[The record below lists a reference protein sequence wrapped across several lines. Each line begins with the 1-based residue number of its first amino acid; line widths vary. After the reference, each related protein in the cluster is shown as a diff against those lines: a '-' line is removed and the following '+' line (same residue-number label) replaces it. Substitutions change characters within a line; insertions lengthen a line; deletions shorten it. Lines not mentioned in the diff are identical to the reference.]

1 MFEWDERKRLRNLEE
16 HGVDFRRAVQIFDDA
31 VLEAPDTRRSYGE
44 TRFLALG
51 HVEDEYYMVVY
62 TWRGQARRII
72 SAWKVGNDGR
82 RRYQTLL
89 S

>member
-1 MFEWDERKRLRNLEE
+1 MFEWDEPKRLRNLEE
-16 HGVDFRRAVQIFDDA
+16 HGVDFRRAVQIFDDV
-31 VLEAPDTRRSYGE
+31 VLEAPDTRQSYGE
-44 TRFLALG
+44 IRFRALG

-62 TWRGQARRII
+62 TWRGDARRII

-89 S
+89 A